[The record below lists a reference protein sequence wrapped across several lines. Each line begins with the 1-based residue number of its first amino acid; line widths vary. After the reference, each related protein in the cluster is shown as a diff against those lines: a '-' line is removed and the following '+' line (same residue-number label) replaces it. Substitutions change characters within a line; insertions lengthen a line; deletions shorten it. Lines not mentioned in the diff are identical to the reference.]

1 MGIIPFRM
9 SYVLS
14 NFPLPVPSLMTTL
27 WMIGSRGLRIE
38 DIELLIPPERSGLVG
53 AEGYENEG
61 QVKVVRLSR
70 S

>member
-1 MGIIPFRM
+1 M

-14 NFPLPVPSLMTTL
+14 NFPLPVPSLMSIS

-38 DIELLIPPERSGLVG
+38 DIELLVPPGRSGLVG

-61 QVKVVRLSR
+61 EVRVVRLTR